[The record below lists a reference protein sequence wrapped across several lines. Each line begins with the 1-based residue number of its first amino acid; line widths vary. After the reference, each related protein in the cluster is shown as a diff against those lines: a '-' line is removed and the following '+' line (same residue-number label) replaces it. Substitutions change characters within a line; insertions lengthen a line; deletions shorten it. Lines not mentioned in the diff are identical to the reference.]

1 MERALMTRLRAIA
14 CAIVAAGVALHAQQ
28 GQQPTFRGGTD
39 LVQLDVVVLDK
50 DRHPVT
56 GLTADDFVVLD
67 DGKPRPIQAFAPVT
81 LPAAAPASSE
91 ARAAWTRTVAGDVVT
106 NQRADEGRLVVI
118 LMDRTIPMEGPT
130 RTARAIAKAAVD
142 ALGPNDLAAIVR
154 DTGFANDSPQQDF
167 TADRQRLYASIDRPF
182 VGLVNPPKM
191 GPGGLSRGEPEF
203 LKSGDCLCGLCALE
217 SLTRVATAMGGD
229 VRRQKVLFFVGSNII
244 FQTQQSGDP
253 CSLHLKI
260 ARERTF
266 KALDR
271 ANVTLHSIDPSGL
284 ETLAS
289 GADAFPLDQQRRPST
304 TLERQGNL
312 AVLPDFTGGRT
323 VLNTNDPQTVVPAI
337 FEESQSY
344 YLIGIPRVEGGRD
357 DDQRRNIKVRVKGR
371 DDLIVRARTGYYAAT
386 PDEAPAPRDPV
397 EASVDGVLP
406 KTDLPLRVALTPR
419 FRADGHVVVDVLL
432 RVDDASREASTLDV
446 LVGVFDEKAKPVTN
460 ARHTVEL
467 PAIGET
473 QTRAEAELPP
483 LDLKPGHYEVRIGV
497 ERRGDSTTGSV
508 YGDVDVPDVGDES
521 VALSGVT
528 LQALPRPAGDAP
540 LTLAPLLTMPTLRRT
555 FTSGDLV
562 TAFVQVRTKAEKD
575 RASLTLH
582 ARIVDDQDR
591 VALDA
596 PIDRSDVAFDEAGV
610 ADVPIAVPVEILTT
624 GTYLLTIEAVAG
636 DRREHRDVP
645 FEVR

>member
-1 MERALMTRLRAIA
+1 
-14 CAIVAAGVALHAQQ
+14 
-28 GQQPTFRGGTD
+28 
-39 LVQLDVVVLDK
+39 
-50 DRHPVT
+50 
-56 GLTADDFVVLD
+56 
-67 DGKPRPIQAFAPVT
+67 
-81 LPAAAPASSE
+81 
-91 ARAAWTRTVAGDVVT
+91 
-106 NQRADEGRLVVI
+106 
-118 LMDRTIPMEGPT
+118 
-130 RTARAIAKAAVD
+130 
-142 ALGPNDLAAIVR
+142 LA
-154 DTGFANDSPQQDF
+154 
-167 TADRQRLYASIDRPF
+167 
-182 VGLVNPPKM
+182 
-191 GPGGLSRGEPEF
+191 
-203 LKSGDCLCGLCALE
+203 
-217 SLTRVATAMGGD
+217 
-229 VRRQKVLFFVGSNII
+229 
-244 FQTQQSGDP
+244 
-253 CSLHLKI
+253 
-260 ARERTF
+260 
-266 KALDR
+266 
-271 ANVTLHSIDPSGL
+271 
-284 ETLAS
+284 
-289 GADAFPLDQQRRPST
+289 
-304 TLERQGNL
+304 RQGNL

-386 PDEAPAPRDPV
+386 PDEAPAPREPV

-419 FRADGHVVVDVLL
+419 FRPDGHVDVDVLL
-432 RVDDASREASTLDV
+432 RVDDASRDASTLDV

-473 QTRAEAELPP
+473 QTRADAQLPP

-497 ERRGDSTTGSV
+497 ARRGDGTTGSV
-508 YGDVDVPDVGDES
+508 YGYVDVPDVDNEP
-521 VALSGVT
+521 VAMSGVT
-528 LQALPRPAGDAP
+528 LQALPQPAGDVP

-562 TAFVQVRTKAEKD
+562 TAFVQVRAKDEKA

-596 PIDRSDVAFDEAGV
+596 PIAAARLAFDEAGIADASV
-610 ADVPIAVPVEILTT
+610 ALPVDTLAP
-624 GTYLLTIEAVAG
+624 GKYLLTIEATAG
-636 DRREHRDVP
+636 ERRQHRDVP

>member
-1 MERALMTRLRAIA
+1 
-14 CAIVAAGVALHAQQ
+14 VA
-28 GQQPTFRGGTD
+28 D
-39 LVQLDVVVLDK
+39 
-50 DRHPVT
+50 
-56 GLTADDFVVLD
+56 
-67 DGKPRPIQAFAPVT
+67 
-81 LPAAAPASSE
+81 
-91 ARAAWTRTVAGDVVT
+91 DVVT
-106 NQRADEGRLVVI
+106 NQRAEEGRLVVI
-118 LMDRTIPMEGPT
+118 LMDRTIPMEAPT
-130 RTARAIAKAAVD
+130 QTARAIAKAAVD
-142 ALGPNDLAAIVR
+142 SLGPNDLAAVVR
-154 DTGFANDSPQQDF
+154 DTGFANDGPQQDF

-182 VGLVNPPKM
+182 IGLVNPPQM
-191 GPGGLSRGEPEF
+191 GPGGLSRGEPE
-203 LKSGDCLCGLCALE
+203 LLRTGDCLCGLCALE
-217 SLTRVATAMGGD
+217 SLTRVAAAMAGD
-229 VRRQKVLFFVGSNII
+229 MRRQKVLFFIGSNII
-244 FQTQQSGDP
+244 FQSDDL

-260 ARERTF
+260 ARERAF

-271 ANVTLHSIDPSGL
+271 GNVTLHSIDPTGL

-289 GADAFPLDQQRRPST
+289 GADAFPIDQRRLPSA
-304 TLERQGNL
+304 TLARQGNL
-312 AVLPDFTGGRT
+312 AVLPDYTGGRT
-323 VLNTNDPQTVVPAI
+323 VLNTNDPQAVVPAI

-344 YLIGIPRVEGGRD
+344 YLIGIPRAEGGKE

-386 PDEAPAPRDPV
+386 PGETSVPRDPV

-419 FRADGHVVVDVLL
+419 FTHDGGVDVGVLL
-432 RVDDASREASTLDV
+432 HVDDASREASTLDV

-473 QTRAEAELPP
+473 QPRADAQLPP

-497 ERRGDSTTGSV
+497 ERHGDGTTGSV
-508 YGDVDVPDVGDES
+508 YGYVDVPDVDDEP

-528 LQALPRPAGDAP
+528 LQALPRPVGDAP
-540 LTLAPLLTMPTLRRT
+540 LALTPLLTMPTLRRT

-562 TAFVQVRTKAEKD
+562 TAFVQVRVKDEKD

-591 VALDA
+591 VALDV
-596 PIDRSDVAFDEAGV
+596 PIDAARLAFNEAGI
-610 ADVPIAVPVEILTT
+610 ADVPVAVPVETLAS
-624 GTYLLTIEAVAG
+624 GKYLLTIEAAAG
-636 DRREHRDVP
+636 DRRAHRDVP